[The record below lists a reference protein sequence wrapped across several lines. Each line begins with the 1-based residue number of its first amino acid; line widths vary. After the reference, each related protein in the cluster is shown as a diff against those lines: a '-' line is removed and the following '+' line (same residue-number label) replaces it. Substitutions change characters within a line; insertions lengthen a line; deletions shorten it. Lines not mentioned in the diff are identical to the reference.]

1 MIYTEAFFAQGST
14 FPNDDEVNLID
25 SYTFEP
31 VIYKKTNVGVPAA
44 GDGDGAV
51 FRKKGNDFYKRQWT
65 GYVNVLWWGI
75 QGLSDQLRTDRLNTI
90 LQLGY
95 DTFFGKMNIGISG
108 VLFLQNNQRVL
119 SDQCRIKQNKKNTE
133 IFNCEEKKNISIKGF
148 FLEGFKE
155 DYDYDQA
162 SSSKAVGI
170 YCYGTQNINIEK
182 NLFKNFTY
190 AGVSGLRNMVNLTFK
205 QNRVENEFT
214 EAWAKIGTGKKDNA
228 GIAVGGKNISVV
240 QNYFENSSQG
250 MIIAE
255 NSKFV
260 MISDNDIEN
269 TILEHG
275 MYLDAGISNMTVLGN
290 RVRNTKGIGI
300 KVQNY
305 DQEKYPDYVC
315 HNIVISNN
323 IVDNAGTVIDE
334 ALVATLDPLKDY
346 IPAGGDG
353 ILINNTN
360 KVAPYKLIASN
371 VVVTGNVVRNA
382 KQHGINIRHVE
393 GGVISNNVIS
403 DIGNVG
409 LYVSHAKGVDVSHN
423 NVQTSGENGILI
435 ESNNNLLN
443 VSFNIVENPGIKNQ
457 GNEGRLAGIKLVEGN
472 NYEIAIRHNKIRGNG
487 MMTWGIFSEG
497 GVGQPTHEIE
507 NNVVLNSKY
516 IDYRFVNGST
526 KLRML
531 RDNYKCILN
540 SPGDTWLDP
549 CL

>member
-31 VIYKKTNVGVPAA
+31 VIYKKTNTGVPAT
-44 GDGDGAV
+44 GNGDGAV
-51 FRKKGNDFYKRQWT
+51 YRKKGNDFYKRQWT

-75 QGLSDQLRTDRLNTI
+75 QGLSDQLTAERLNTI

-95 DTFFGKMNIGISG
+95 DTFFGKISLEISG
-108 VLFLQNNQRVL
+108 ALFLQSNQRLL
-119 SDQCRIKQNKKNTE
+119 SDQCKIKQNKKNTE
-133 IFNCEEKKNISIKGF
+133 IFNCTAKKNISIKGF
-148 FLEGFKE
+148 FLEGLKT
-155 DYDYDQA
+155 DYDYDLA

-170 YCYGTQNINIEK
+170 YCYGAQNIRIEK

-190 AGVSGLRNMVNLTFK
+190 AGVSGLRNMVDLTFK

-214 EAWAKIGTGKKDNA
+214 EDWAKIGLGKKDNA
-228 GIAVGGKNISVV
+228 GIAVGGKNINVV
-240 QNYFENSSQG
+240 QNYFKNSSQG
-250 MIIAE
+250 LIIAE
-255 NSKFV
+255 NSAFV
-260 MISDNDIEN
+260 TISDNDIEN

-300 KVQNY
+300 KLQNY
-305 DQEKYPDYVC
+305 DQEDYPNYVC

-334 ALVATLDPLKDY
+334 ALVGTLDPKKDY
-346 IPAGGDG
+346 IPAAGDG

-360 KVAPYKLIASN
+360 KEAPYQLIARN

-393 GGVISNNVIS
+393 GGVISNNVIN

-443 VSFNIVENPGIKNQ
+443 VSFNIVENPGTKNAA
-457 GNEGRLAGIKLVEGN
+457 NEGRLAGIKLVEGN
-472 NYEIAIRHNKIRGNG
+472 NNEIAIRHNKIRGNG

-497 GVGQPTHEIE
+497 GAGQSTQEIE
-507 NNVVLNSKY
+507 NNVILNSKY
-516 IDYRFVNGST
+516 SDCRFINGT
-526 KLRML
+526 TALRML
-531 RDNYKCILN
+531 RNNYKNIEN
-540 SPGDTWLDP
+540 SPGEQPW
-549 CL
+549 